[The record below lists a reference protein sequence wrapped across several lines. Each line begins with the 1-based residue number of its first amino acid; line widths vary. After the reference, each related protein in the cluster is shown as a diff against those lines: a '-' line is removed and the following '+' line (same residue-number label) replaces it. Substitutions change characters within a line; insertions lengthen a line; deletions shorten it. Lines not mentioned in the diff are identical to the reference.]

1 MSECTTVT
9 RTIHVFRITPSVLF
23 TFVYFVRIDVIGKQ
37 VDDIVETSFI
47 MQTEEKEATQVQ
59 LPPVL
64 EERLD
69 YLEQQVREGS
79 VWLRSNNTKPP
90 KH

>member
-1 MSECTTVT
+1 M
-9 RTIHVFRITPSVLF
+9 
-23 TFVYFVRIDVIGKQ
+23 YFVRIDVIGKQ

-79 VWLRSNNTKPP
+79 VWFRSINTKTRKP
-90 KH
+90 

>member
-1 MSECTTVT
+1 M
-9 RTIHVFRITPSVLF
+9 
-23 TFVYFVRIDVIGKQ
+23 YFVRIDVIGKQ

-79 VWLRSNNTKPP
+79 VWLRSNNTKTR
-90 KH
+90 KHYYCFFELLL

>member
-1 MSECTTVT
+1 M
-9 RTIHVFRITPSVLF
+9 
-23 TFVYFVRIDVIGKQ
+23 YFVRIDVIGKQ

-79 VWLRSNNTKPP
+79 VWLRSNNTKTRKP
-90 KH
+90 